1 MSVYERHDV
10 SHPSWMSLSSN
21 QLTCLF
27 GTLRHPT
34 VDLAQSMQQCN
45 AHSRIC
51 HKLWMELCVTCTY
64 TQSSLDYSIELQGFV
79 VVAGSIVDE
88 T

>member
-1 MSVYERHDV
+1 MVYTLRVFYLLELTSVYESHDV

-21 QLTCLF
+21 QLTFLF

-34 VDLAQSMQQCN
+34 DDLAQSMQQCN

-51 HKLWMELCVTCTY
+51 HNLWMELCVIFRV
-64 TQSSLDYSIELQGFV
+64 S
-79 VVAGSIVDE
+79 
-88 T
+88 